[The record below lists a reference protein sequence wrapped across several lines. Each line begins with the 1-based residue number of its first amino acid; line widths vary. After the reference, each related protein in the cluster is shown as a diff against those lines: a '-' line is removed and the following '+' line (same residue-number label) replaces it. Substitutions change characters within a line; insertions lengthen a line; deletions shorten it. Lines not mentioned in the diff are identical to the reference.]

1 MPGEFHVVLGVSG
14 SIAAYKA
21 ADIVR
26 LMTGRGWRVSVM
38 MTQSA
43 TRYVGP
49 LTFQALTGRMVAHG
63 RFEDLPDSVFA
74 HIDLAQDT
82 SAILL
87 APATANLIAK
97 IAHGLADDIVTATVL
112 ARSVPLIV
120 APAMNDQMW
129 SNAATQDNLALLRAR
144 GVHVLDVEHG
154 ELACGRVGA
163 GRLAPPE
170 RIVEA
175 TARILDAAEPV

>member
-1 MPGEFHVVLGVSG
+1 MPAEYHIVLGVSG

-21 ADIVR
+21 VDIVR

-38 MTQSA
+38 MTQAA

-82 SAILL
+82 DAILL

-112 ARSVPLIV
+112 ARSVPLII
-120 APAMNDQMW
+120 APAMNDRMW
-129 SNAATQDNLALLRAR
+129 ANPATQDNLALLQAR
-144 GVHVLDVEHG
+144 GVHLLDVEHG
-154 ELACGRVGA
+154 ELACGSVGA
-163 GRLAPPE
+163 GRLLAPE

-175 TARILDAAEPV
+175 VARLLDAGEPV